1 MYIISFTRNTS
12 RNTIKTWRCN
22 KRHRTYTWP
31 KSIAMHQTKMESIEL
46 PYARSSV
53 DINMDSYF
61 RPKYRIHFKIVML
74 RAGFS
79 MFQHNMDARRVLLLW
94 PPAGP
99 RPDLQVNKPLNEL
112 VLLQNITGNHVFVCL
127 VVQGG
132 SLQFLSLQHP
142 STISRIQVTS
152 NEIGKVISYQNSLV
166 NWTCHFL
173 RGYLKDIQLKHHC
186 SCWSNGPW
194 FLRHMAVLWSF
205 VSLAFARQPPS
216 GEMKCGIW
224 IHWFSMVEWLVGG
237 LEDVFPYIG
246 NVIIPTDINWL
257 SYFSEG

>member
-173 RGYLKDIQLKHHC
+173 RGYLKDIQLKHITAAAGPMDPG
-186 SCWSNGPW
+186 SCGTWQSSG
-194 FLRHMAVLWSF
+194 
-205 VSLAFARQPPS
+205 VS
-216 GEMKCGIW
+216 
-224 IHWFSMVEWLVGG
+224 
-237 LEDVFPYIG
+237 
-246 NVIIPTDINWL
+246 
-257 SYFSEG
+257 

>member
-12 RNTIKTWRCN
+12 RNTIKTRRCH

-94 PPAGP
+94 PPCWATPRSPSQQASQRIGFAKKHHGKPCFCLARSSRGFPAVLVPSTSFNHFQDPSNLQRDRKSKFLPKFSGKLNMSFFSRLSKRHPAETQKSAAAGP
-99 RPDLQVNKPLNEL
+99 MDP
-112 VLLQNITGNHVFVCL
+112 
-127 VVQGG
+127 G
-132 SLQFLSLQHP
+132 SCGTWQS
-142 STISRIQVTS
+142 S
-152 NEIGKVISYQNSLV
+152 G
-166 NWTCHFL
+166 
-173 RGYLKDIQLKHHC
+173 
-186 SCWSNGPW
+186 
-194 FLRHMAVLWSF
+194 
-205 VSLAFARQPPS
+205 VS
-216 GEMKCGIW
+216 
-224 IHWFSMVEWLVGG
+224 
-237 LEDVFPYIG
+237 
-246 NVIIPTDINWL
+246 
-257 SYFSEG
+257 